1 MPSYMLTN
9 AKGYTALMMAA
20 AYNQHPCAA
29 KLLASGANVSARASG
44 KCVSKYMCSVLG
56 VVR

>member
-20 AYNQHPCAA
+20 AYNQHPCAT
-29 KLLASGANVSARASG
+29 KLLASGANMSARASG
-44 KCVSKYMCSVLG
+44 KCVSK
-56 VVR
+56 